1 MKNKIQKHTISFK
14 HAFEGLYWSLKTQ
27 PNYQIHLFLSI
38 IALVAGFVFNISYYE
53 FLTILIL
60 IFVGLALETVNTS
73 IERAADAIDTSWRED
88 IKQTKDAAAA
98 AMLIFAIGACII
110 AGVIFLPKF
119 FS

>member
-1 MKNKIQKHTISFK
+1 MFR
-14 HAFEGLYWSLKTQ
+14 
-27 PNYQIHLFLSI
+27 
-38 IALVAGFVFNISYYE
+38 ISYYE
-53 FLTILIL
+53 FLIILIL

-98 AMLIFAIGACII
+98 AMLIFAIGSFII
-110 AGVIFLPKF
+110 SCVVFLPKF